1 MKLVEM
7 LRSELPDYS
16 IKVPSV
22 EDNLSFRPFLVKEEK
37 NLLLVSE
44 EGNELDIIRAIKN
57 ILIACFDN
65 LNLDNISLGEA
76 EYLFVKLRE
85 RSVGENLELI
95 YSDGLSKKPVNLDLR
110 TIKAPKRTGPKINTF
125 SVTENITIKLRE
137 LTLNDVI
144 KNEIKIWNKDQDTY
158 IKMVA
163 SMIDTVTIK
172 EESLSGT
179 DLSHKEMVEF
189 VESMTETQFAAL
201 LKYAEK
207 SPQLH
212 HALEVDGNKIE
223 ISGLN
228 DFFGLVSPT

>member
-16 IKVPSV
+16 VKIPSV
-22 EDNLSFRPFLVKEEK
+22 EGSLSFRPFLVKEEK

-44 EGNELDIIRAIKN
+44 EGDELDVIRAIKN
-57 ILIACFDN
+57 VLMSCFAD

-76 EYLFVKLRE
+76 EYLFLKLRE

-95 YSDGLSKKPVNLDLR
+95 YNDGIAKKPLNLDLR
-110 TIKAPKRTGPKINTF
+110 GIKPPKRTGSKKNTF
-125 SVTENITIKLRE
+125 KITENIIIKLRE

-144 KNEIKIWNKDQDTY
+144 KNEIKIWIKNQDTY
-158 IKMVA
+158 IKMIA

-179 DLSHKEMVEF
+179 DLSHKEMIEF
-189 VESMTETQFAAL
+189 VESMTENQFKDL
-201 LKYAEK
+201 LVFAEK

-212 HALEVDGNKIE
+212 HTIKVDDTELE